1 MRHAM
6 QKYLTILLCAVL
18 LLGVFCPA
26 AAAGKPAEPT
36 ASEESAGIASDPEKT
51 IYGVPDETTFVPAG
65 YTFVYTG
72 PNGETYTQVAEG
84 DMFISPRILTTEEAT
99 ALAALEYGNPKSL
112 VADDGSVLQQME
124 INPQEAAQYSQAVEA
139 ILNGATVPQGETVN
153 VLYEAYPRDE
163 MVEVLI
169 TFDDA
174 PVAKRAGMS
183 VCLGQPLGQA
193 EQSMQRTMETAQ
205 LSTMSRISRTLG
217 YEVQTETQMTL
228 QTNAVSA
235 TVRYEDL
242 AAIRQMPGVKR
253 AILMPAYSVPE
264 EETVQIQ
271 SARDLEPFMKSAGP
285 AMGANGAWDLGYK
298 GEGMSVAIIDTGI
311 SLTNPAFQQEPQ
323 DQSRV
328 AYTQEEIAGLLAG
341 YRFHAEELVD
351 GLTPDQVYYSSK
363 IPFAFNYADRAAD
376 YGECGSDAHGS
387 HVAGIVAGNLP
398 EAGKQS
404 FEMDTMGIA
413 PEAQLVV
420 MKVFDAKGSCYFDYI
435 AAALEDAIL
444 LGVDCA
450 NLSLGSDAGAY
461 YDEGITEFY
470 EAACDA
476 GINVV
481 IAAGNAYFTGYS
493 SGWGNNMIRST
504 SVCTGTVASPGTYDP
519 VLTVASAENDMRV
532 SGSSS
537 PSLSYW
543 DKRYNKRIYM
553 KYFEHPDVPEELRIR
568 NQLGGQS
575 FEWTDSLKDAAEKI
589 ALIELTGE
597 NVDLLVSQAVKA
609 KAVALV
615 VYRMLPD
622 PHSWEAFQ
630 NTEFEQTDFS
640 IPVVGVSC
648 QNGIHFFDEDYTPEQ
663 IRVEAFWNP
672 SETAGQMSE
681 FSSWGPTDGLTL
693 KPEITGIGGNVFS
706 SWSGNSF
713 VVSSG
718 TSMATPA
725 VAASAALV
733 RQYLKELGVA
743 EEALADTVN
752 RLLMSTAAPIVDEE
766 HGTFYFVRRQGAGL
780 ANPAAAMASQAYIQ
794 VAGTNKSKFELGED
808 RDRIGVYTMDFEVVN
823 FSDEEKTYTLDTT
836 VLGQKADGGKIKNG
850 KVTYLVYDYARE
862 LDATVTS
869 SATDGSVTVP
879 AHSSTQVHVSV
890 TLSDADKA
898 YMDERFP
905 YGTYVEGFVQLIS
918 EDHISLSA
926 PFLAFYGDFGEAPLF
941 NEAYSYS
948 SLLGKYPYST
958 VDRVVTGIWSF
969 RNTLAHMADDVPSYE
984 SDLFFLGD
992 SASWREIISPE
1003 DFEERGY
1010 RNNETKFLS
1019 ERCGLS
1025 PNGDGDLDDLR
1036 FYATLNRN
1044 AALLKYTVINKTT
1057 GEILATEE
1065 YENIA
1070 KTHYGLYLGGAEQ
1083 MLNMDWLY
1091 PRIEDDGGWY
1101 YDTSRCLLEEDT
1113 EIVIRIEATTE
1124 LETNTKN
1131 ANDAVEFY
1139 FHIDTT
1145 GPMDDPDALK
1155 LKHKKL
1161 GPDLSEYLMTL
1172 NINENWYLDDIIL
1185 FQLWLNP
1192 ETNQWTGSCMNMAG
1206 TAAWRREGTSCGT
1219 IWKSFGESDKMV
1231 YIARD
1236 FAGNTSAISL
1246 RGGHYLMDEHVD
1258 LQTSATTLAVGDTV
1272 TIENIAKNNFQ
1283 LWLEWASL
1291 TPEIGEIIESDTSSC
1306 TVKAN
1311 ACGFLKVRCGYSS
1324 AAEKVLTFRVVDPS
1338 LEGTFTDISNHW
1350 AKDDILMATGLGLF
1364 RGMTDSTFCP
1374 QTSLSRGQLV
1384 TVLYRMEGSPEVT
1397 GSSGFQDVAPNQ
1409 YYTQA
1414 VAWAKENGLVNGVT
1428 DTLFRPADSITRE
1441 QFAAILYRYASWKE
1455 QDVTAQAN
1463 LASFADAAG
1472 ISAYAQIPMA
1482 WAVAEGLIQ
1491 GISETTLSPRG
1502 TTTRAQA
1509 ATILVRYLERL

>member
-6 QKYLTILLCAVL
+6 RKYLTILLCAVL

-36 ASEESAGIASDPEKT
+36 APEEPAGIASDPAKT
-51 IYGVPDETTFVPAG
+51 IYGVSDETTFVPAG

-139 ILNGATVPQGETVN
+139 ILNGTTVPQGKTVN
-153 VLYEAYPRDE
+153 VLCEARPRDE

-217 YEVQTETQMTL
+217 YEVQAETQMTL
-228 QTNAVSA
+228 LTNAVSA

-242 AAIRQMPGVKR
+242 AAIRQIPGVKR
-253 AILMPAYSVPE
+253 AILMPVYSALE
-264 EETVQIQ
+264 EETVQVQ
-271 SARDLEPFMKSAGP
+271 SASDLEPFMKSAGP

-311 SLTNPAFQQEPQ
+311 SLINPAFQQEPQ

-351 GLTPDQVYYSSK
+351 DLTPDQIYYSSK
-363 IPFAFNYADRAAD
+363 IPFAFNYADGAAD

-420 MKVFDAKGSCYFDYI
+420 MKVFDAQGFCYFDYL

-493 SGWGNNMIRST
+493 SSWGNSMIRST
-504 SVCTGTVASPGTYDP
+504 SVCTGTIGSPGTYDP
-519 VLTVASAENDMRV
+519 VLTVASAENDMMV
-532 SGSSS
+532 SGSTS
-537 PSLSYW
+537 PSLSWW
-543 DKRYNKRIYM
+543 DKRFNNRGYAA
-553 KYFEHPDVPEELRIR
+553 YFEHPDVPEELRIR
-568 NQLGGQS
+568 NQLGGQTC
-575 FEWTDSLKDAAEKI
+575 EWTDSLKDSAGKI
-589 ALIELTGE
+589 AVIELTGE

-609 KAVALV
+609 KALALV

-622 PHSWEAFQ
+622 SLSWEASQ
-630 NTEFEQTDFS
+630 ATEFEQANFS
-640 IPVVGVSC
+640 IAVVGISC
-648 QNGIHFFDEDYTPEQ
+648 IDGNFLCNSKTAPDQ
-663 IRVEAFWNP
+663 IRVDAFWNA
-672 SETAGQMSE
+672 SETAGQMSD

-706 SWSGNSF
+706 SWSGSSF
-713 VVSSG
+713 AVSSG
-718 TSMATPA
+718 TSMSTPA

-808 RDRIGVYTMDFEVVN
+808 KERTGVYTMDFEVVN

-836 VLGQKADGGKIKNG
+836 VLGQKADGGKIQNG

-869 SATDGSVTVP
+869 SATDGRITVP

-905 YGTYVEGFVQLIS
+905 YGSYVEGFVQLIS
-918 EDHISLSA
+918 EDSISLVA
-926 PFLAFYGDFGEAPLF
+926 PFLAFYGNFGEAPLF
-941 NEAYSYS
+941 DDAYSYV
-948 SLLGKYPYST
+948 SLLGKRPYSN
-958 VDRVVTGIWSF
+958 VDWQVTGIWASRDQLNLLLDGHPVF
-969 RNTLAHMADDVPSYE
+969 E
-984 SDLFFLGD
+984 SNRFYLGD
-992 SASWREIISPE
+992 SASPRQMISWEEFFGEKGYNDCTLFLPE
-1003 DFEERGY
+1003 RAGI
-1010 RNNETKFLS
+1010 
-1019 ERCGLS
+1019 S
-1025 PNGDGDLDDLR
+1025 PNGDGQMDDLN

-1044 AALLKYTVINKTT
+1044 AGRLKYTVINQTT

-1065 YENIA
+1065 YENCA
-1070 KTHYGLYLGGAEQ
+1070 KTHLSPSLGGAIQ
-1083 MLNMDWLY
+1083 MENMSWLY
-1091 PRIEDDGGWY
+1091 PLVEVDGKTY
-1101 YDTSRCLLEEDT
+1101 YDTSRCLLEDNT
-1113 EIVIRIEATTE
+1113 EVLIRIEATTE
-1124 LETNTKN
+1124 METDAKN
-1131 ANDAVEFY
+1131 ANDAIEFY
-1139 FHIDTT
+1139 FHIDLTA
-1145 GPMDDPDALK
+1145 PLDDPTALDVK
-1155 LKHKKL
+1155 YRKL
-1161 GPDLSEYLMTL
+1161 GPDMTEYMM
-1172 NINENWYLDDIIL
+1172 IVRAKERWFYDDIVMS
-1185 FQLWLNP
+1185 QLNLDP
-1192 ETNQWTGSCMNMAG
+1192 ETNQWSGSCLRVINAG
-1206 TAAWRREGTSCGT
+1206 SIPGETTSCGT
-1219 IWKSFGESDKMV
+1219 AWRFFGEYDKAV

-1236 FAGNTSAISL
+1236 YAGNTSAISL
-1246 RGGHYLMDEHVD
+1246 RGGHYLMDDHVD
-1258 LQTSATTLAVGDTV
+1258 LQTSTTTLAVGDTV

-1291 TPEIGEIIESDTSSC
+1291 TPEIGEIIESDTTSC

-1338 LEGTFTDISNHW
+1338 LEGAFTDISNHW

-1428 DTLFRPADSITRE
+1428 DTLFRPSDSVTRE

-1455 QDVTAQAN
+1455 QDVTAQAD
-1463 LASFADAAG
+1463 LMSFADAAG
-1472 ISAYAQIPMA
+1472 VSAYAQIPMA

-1502 TTTRAQA
+1502 ATTRAQA
-1509 ATILVRYLERL
+1509 ATILVRYLEQL